1 MRLGPRSVGKKVVA
15 VVAVALIATGCSAQE
30 SRSALGSD
38 SEQVEASSLEAEPST
53 EPVEPA
59 LSPSPLASAGSQPGD
74 AASAPGAGADT
85 GSSSPSEDFASASPS
100 DTSTGLDDAEV
111 NSMDPG
117 PQVGFIFDI
126 IGLGFDLI
134 GLAFDIADASSGQGQ
149 AQATDLTEVYQRL
162 DRIESSLE
170 QSRVDNQ
177 ARFSE
182 LQNELNRQGMEASI
196 RQFIDIENNGDEAM
210 RAWLVIHQCR
220 INRARSQPTCPD
232 LGGVQRPVEDSILRA
247 RSTLIDVVD
256 NRWSNLDIP
265 TLAGAYNSRGA
276 GRGLVEG
283 AWNFLRTKQNNAAQ
297 VPASSPIR
305 SGQKMPVITPE
316 LSSGM
321 NAIIEYY
328 AVLIARYAF
337 LRQVAVLEKDP
348 TQNGCQ
354 WYEHIA
360 EFFKVNVCQRR
371 LMEQIG
377 QEADRWI
384 AGTGSGSVLQA
395 AATYKMPIV
404 PQGAIAVAGIGEGI
418 WDGSSPKNW
427 ILPTDT
433 LRRIMFSDP
442 VDQPARPDTGYSIE
456 PMRAVGNGGRDD
468 LMAMAGA
475 LEKYAGDDSHNGR
488 ARVMTAFP
496 NAFAIYASPRGSA
509 ARYQA
514 ERLPAGGC
522 PARMDMGSAW
532 MFSSASCTPG
542 LSANWVTV
550 QVSEPGTDYP
560 MFGW

>member
-1 MRLGPRSVGKKVVA
+1 MRLGPRSVGKSVV
-15 VVAVALIATGCSAQE
+15 VGVAIALIAAGCSAQE

-85 GSSSPSEDFASASPS
+85 GSLSPSEDFASASPS
-100 DTSTGLDDAEV
+100 DTLTGLDDAEV

-265 TLAGAYNSRGA
+265 TLAGSYNSRGA

-377 QEADRWI
+377 QEANRWI
-384 AGTGSGSVLQA
+384 DGTGSGSVLQA

-404 PQGAIAVAGIGEGI
+404 PQGAIAVAGIGESITVPTGI
-418 WDGSSPKNW
+418 TVNADNVRRILFADSSLRPPVPQTPYRVAIMEGSRLTIWTDGQNDFSNMLATLQKYSSPRDVIAAYPGSFAGFQGTINAKVRGWSNGRECAISVKFDSNRGDFSDGTCAIPDGSSWNF
-427 ILPTDT
+427 LT
-433 LRRIMFSDP
+433 REVR
-442 VDQPARPDTGYSIE
+442 
-456 PMRAVGNGGRDD
+456 
-468 LMAMAGA
+468 
-475 LEKYAGDDSHNGR
+475 
-488 ARVMTAFP
+488 
-496 NAFAIYASPRGSA
+496 
-509 ARYQA
+509 
-514 ERLPAGGC
+514 
-522 PARMDMGSAW
+522 
-532 MFSSASCTPG
+532 
-542 LSANWVTV
+542 
-550 QVSEPGTDYP
+550 EPGTDYP